1 MKYFNYIIFA
11 LIIVLSSCTA
21 PKGDITILHW
31 NDFHSQNLPWIPTSY
46 NEEGHTVGGYALFD
60 AYLDSLEGVYPTALR
75 IHAGDD
81 FQGSPVCAVT
91 KGVSQIKILNLV
103 RPDFFTIGNHEF
115 DYSWRHVDSLRRHL
129 AEFEM
134 YAANIIDESSGES
147 ALPQYKI
154 FRIKRYPVVF
164 IGLTHPRM
172 DFLTMPEN
180 LEGIDVADPVTTTKK
195 LIKRLEKR
203 GLHTFVVV
211 SHIGID
217 GDRELAKA
225 VPEIDLIV
233 GGHSHKYMD
242 EAENVNGVWIVQANA
257 RGRYIGVTRFHAE
270 KGEIIS
276 LDLDY
281 VETVAGKL
289 KPSEDVEAVIMEYEN
304 DMAEKM
310 NERIGELKKPWVRRS
325 GESNIG
331 NWIADAF
338 LDAVPA
344 DIAIMNNGG
353 IRKNM
358 AVGPVLVRD
367 IWEIAPF
374 GNSLV
379 TFEWSGEELLEA
391 LNNMVEKRRNL
402 QFSGIKLV
410 LDRDSGVIS
419 ATVNGKDVHPE
430 RTYTIVTND
439 YTAGQAPNYFGMNV
453 PGYTET
459 GLLDRDVLIRAVR
472 NDPVIISEVEGRIV
486 YK

>member
-11 LIIVLSSCTA
+11 LIVVLSSCTS
-21 PKGDITILHW
+21 PTGEITILHW
-31 NDFHSQNLPWIPTSY
+31 NDFHSQNLPWTPTSY
-46 NEEGHTVGGYALFD
+46 NEDGHTVGGYALFD

-75 IHAGDD
+75 VHAGDD

-91 KGVSQIKILNLV
+91 KGVSQIEILNLV
-103 RPDFFTIGNHEF
+103 EPDFFTIGNHEF
-115 DYSWRHVDSLRRHL
+115 DYSWRHVDSLRQNL
-129 AEFEM
+129 ADFEM
-134 YAANIIDESSGES
+134 YAANLVDTRNNES

-154 FRIKRYPVVF
+154 FRIKRYPVVL
-164 IGLTHPRM
+164 IGLTHPQM

-180 LEGIDVADPVTTTKK
+180 LEGVRVDDPVTSTRS
-195 LIKRLEKR
+195 LIKQLKKR
-203 GLHTFVVV
+203 GMHTFVVV

-257 RGRYIGVTRFHAE
+257 RGRYIGVTRFYAE

-281 VETVAGKL
+281 VETVSGKL
-289 KPSEDVEAVIMEYEN
+289 KPSKDVEALISTYEEEL
-304 DMAEKM
+304 AEQM
-310 NERIGELKKPWVRRS
+310 DEEIGELKTPWVRRS

-338 LDAVPA
+338 REATGA

-353 IRKNM
+353 IRKNLE
-358 AVGPVLVRD
+358 AGPVTVRD

-374 GNSLV
+374 GNRLV
-379 TFEWSGEELLEA
+379 TFEWTGEELLEA
-391 LNNMVEKRRNL
+391 LNNMAIKRRHL
-402 QFSGIKLV
+402 QFSGIRLV
-410 LDRDSGVIS
+410 LEDGGGLVDAVVDGDPVDPGS
-419 ATVNGKDVHPE
+419 
-430 RTYTIVTND
+430 TYTIATND
-439 YTAGQAPNYFGMNV
+439 YSASQAPNYFDMPV
-453 PGYTET
+453 PDYKAT
-459 GLLDRDVLIRAVR
+459 GWLDRDVMIRTIR
-472 NDPVIISEVEGRIV
+472 ENPDINTEVEGRII
-486 YK
+486 YQ